1 MAMNFSPEF
10 MVAFGAVLL
19 LFSMRRSRRHSQKR
33 SRGVVALS
41 ALLVETL
48 VLLVGLSTF
57 MVGVV
62 ILLP

>member
-10 MVAFGAVLL
+10 MVAFGGVLL
-19 LFSMRRSRRHSQKR
+19 LFSMRRSRRHSHKR